1 MMVPDQMLRTFF
13 VQHRATLAIILFLC
27 TVILSLC
34 VLFFEKGE
42 VTFSLSPLISNKT
55 LLDISKH
62 RNGSLYYN

>member
-1 MMVPDQMLRTFF
+1 MVPDQMLRTFF
-13 VQHRATLAIILFLC
+13 VQHRATLTIILFLC

-34 VLFFEKGE
+34 VLFFEKGGE

-62 RNGSLYYN
+62 SNGSL